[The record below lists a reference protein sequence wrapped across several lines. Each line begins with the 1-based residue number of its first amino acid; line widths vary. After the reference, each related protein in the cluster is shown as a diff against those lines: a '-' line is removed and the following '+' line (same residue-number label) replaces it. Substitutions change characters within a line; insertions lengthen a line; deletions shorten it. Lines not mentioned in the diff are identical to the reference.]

1 MKYSSLLNVLV
12 TLILTLEVDCNE
24 KKDSIIQTS
33 NPEVSIWE
41 AAFKGNIEAVKKHL
55 EQGVDIG
62 SKDQVFDGTPLHHA
76 AYGGKNEVALFL
88 IKKGADINSIGGPKG
103 FPAMETPLDV
113 ATRQSQNQ
121 TISLL
126 RKYGAK
132 TVEELKTKVNASADS
147 LTDNIVGKLITLF
160 LSERIRPQMRF
171 NANGV
176 MLIVGQGGNLEDQG
190 LTYKIK
196 GNDVLIF
203 KDGEREAGL
212 LFSSSNPKRGDQVE
226 MRSGDDKQK
235 LIIIKIVD
243 YPRPKYVKAE
253 GVFSEE
259 LEFRGDNEIAYYKG
273 SLYTGKSFIV
283 DEFGEQQ
290 GSFKNGKDDGLWIG
304 YHSNGKKWYEGTWKN
319 GVEIKVKWW
328 NSKGEIVNS
337 WEESEAQ

>member
-1 MKYSSLLNVLV
+1 MKYSSLLTVLV

-24 KKDSIIQTS
+24 KKDSIIQTRT
-33 NPEVSIWE
+33 PKVSIWE

-55 EQGVDIG
+55 EQGVNIG

-88 IKKGADINSIGGPKG
+88 IKKGADINAIGGPKG

-121 TISLL
+121 TIGLL

-132 TVEELKTKVNASADS
+132 TVEELKTRVNASADS

-176 MLIVGQGGNLEDQG
+176 MLVAGQGGNLEDQG

-203 KDGEREAGL
+203 KNGEREAGL

-235 LIIIKIVD
+235 LMIIKIED
-243 YPRPKYVKAE
+243 YPKPKYVKAE
-253 GVFSEE
+253 GIFSEE

-304 YHSNGKKWYEGTWKN
+304 YHSNGKKWYEGTWKD

-337 WEESEAQ
+337 WEESEAK

>member
-33 NPEVSIWE
+33 NPKVSIWE

-243 YPRPKYVKAE
+243 CPRPKYVKAE